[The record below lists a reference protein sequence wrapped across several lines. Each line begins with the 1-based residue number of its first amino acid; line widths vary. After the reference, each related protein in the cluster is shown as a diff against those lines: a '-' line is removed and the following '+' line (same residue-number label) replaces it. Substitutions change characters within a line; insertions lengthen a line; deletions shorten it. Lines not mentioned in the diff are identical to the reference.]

1 MRILIIGG
9 TGLIST
15 AITRQL
21 VERGD
26 QVTHYNRG
34 QSEVR
39 TPPVAKTIIGD
50 RKNTPAFEA
59 QMAAERTFDVVID
72 MICYTPDEAESDVR
86 AFANR
91 CGHFIFCS
99 TVDVY
104 NRPATRYP
112 YTESEPLS
120 GISRYARNK
129 VACEQVFMAAHERAD
144 LRLTIMRPA
153 YTYGEGQPLL
163 AYHGRDGMLID
174 RLRKHRPVIV
184 QGDGQ
189 SLWVCCHIDD
199 VAHAFVGALGNTR
212 TWGKAYHATGE
223 EWMTWDQYYRSIA
236 DVIDAPAPDLVHIP
250 STLLAQIDAQR
261 GLRALENF
269 QYSNVFDNTAARR
282 DLGFRYTVP
291 WKDGVRRVVGWLE
304 SKGQLAGSDADS
316 VDDAIVAAWRK
327 AVKRLRV
334 TAVPDPS

>member
-1 MRILIIGG
+1 MRVLIIGG

-26 QVTHYNRG
+26 QVTLFNRG

-50 RKNTPAFEA
+50 RKNIAAFEA
-59 QMAAERTFDVVID
+59 QMAAERTFDAVID
-72 MICYTPDEAESDVR
+72 MICYSPQEAESDVR

-104 NRPATRYP
+104 TKPATRYP

-120 GISRYARNK
+120 GISQYAQKK
-129 VACEQVFMAAHERAD
+129 VACEKTFMSAHERAD
-144 LRLTIMRPA
+144 LRVTIIRPA

-163 AYHGRDGMLID
+163 SYSGRDDMLID
-174 RLRKHRPVIV
+174 RLRKHKPVIV

-189 SLWVCCHIDD
+189 SLWVCCHCDD
-199 VAHAFVGALGNTR
+199 VARAFIGALGNTR

-223 EWMTWDQYYRSIA
+223 EWMTWDQYYRTLASVA
-236 DVIDAPAPDLVHIP
+236 DAPPPDLVHIP
-250 STLLAQIDAQR
+250 SDLLAQVAPQR
-261 GLRALENF
+261 GQRALENF
-269 QYSNVFDNTAARR
+269 QFSNIFDNTTARR
-282 DLGFRYTVP
+282 DLGFRYTIV
-291 WKDGVRRVVGWLE
+291 WKDGARRVIEWLE
-304 SKGQLAGSDADS
+304 SRERIANSDGET

-327 AVKRLRV
+327 VGKRMGIME
-334 TAVPDPS
+334 A